1 MSAPPR
7 FTRRLPAQMTETG
20 YRRLR
25 AFAAENGMSEPEAM
39 SFIFEN
45 LTGLMDEAALAHRLH
60 IFKMRLEKQA

>member
-1 MSAPPR
+1 
-7 FTRRLPAQMTETG
+7 MTETG

-45 LTGLMDEAALAHRLH
+45 LTGLMDDAALAHRLRA
-60 IFKMRLEKQA
+60 FKLRLEKQA